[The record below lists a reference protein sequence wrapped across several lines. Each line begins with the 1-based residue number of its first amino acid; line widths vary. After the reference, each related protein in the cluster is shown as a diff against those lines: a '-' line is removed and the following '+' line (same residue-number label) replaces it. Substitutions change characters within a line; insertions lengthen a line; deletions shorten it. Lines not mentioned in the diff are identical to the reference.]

1 MNTTAIIKEI
11 DRLPLTDK
19 LLVVEKTL
27 QAIRQEKIEHLKQ
40 QLINYT
46 MIMLQTKNL
55 QLTPR

>member
-55 QLTPR
+55 QLSPR